1 MKTGFGLC
9 CAFAP
14 GNRYSKEVDFVV
26 FASRRPRTL
35 MRRGICSYAMVGT
48 KSGVLQV
55 FDLATGDMV
64 QEEEAHEVS

>member
-1 MKTGFGLC
+1 
-9 CAFAP
+9 
-14 GNRYSKEVDFVV
+14 
-26 FASRRPRTL
+26 
-35 MRRGICSYAMVGT
+35 MVGT